1 MNRLRVVTGPMRV
14 PFLILAPACA
24 VLGISTVDLSGAA
37 VRWWDVL
44 LILSAAI
51 LGHISVNAFNEID
64 DFRTGLDDRTRRT
77 PFSGGSGTLQAH
89 PELLNVARAI
99 AWGSLFLASAIGA
112 WYIRQSGPV
121 VAVIGLVGVVTVL
134 GYTSFFVYSPV
145 LCLISPGIG
154 FGPVMVLGAHA
165 ALTGSVNL
173 TAVLASLIPFFTV
186 SNLLFLNQFPDV
198 EADRAVG
205 RRHIPIL
212 WGRKRSVWLYGIM
225 HLAAFGVIAV
235 ATILGIFPPWSWLGV
250 IPLPLAVMSTV
261 TAARYADDFEGRL
274 PALAQNVL
282 VNLLTP
288 TLLAVGIWIG

>member
-1 MNRLRVVTGPMRV
+1 MNRFRVVTGPMRV

-24 VLGISTVDLSGAA
+24 VLGIATAHFTGVA
-37 VRWWDVL
+37 VQWLDAI
-44 LILSAAI
+44 LILSAAV

-64 DFRTGLDDRTRRT
+64 DYRTGLDERTRRT

-89 PELLNVARAI
+89 PDLLNVARAI
-99 AWGSLFLASAIGA
+99 AWGSLFLTSLIGA
-112 WYIRQSGPV
+112 WYIQQSGPV

-134 GYTSFFVYSPV
+134 GYTSLFVYSPV
-145 LCLISPGIG
+145 LCLIAPGIG

-173 TAVLASLIPFFTV
+173 QAWLASLIPFFTV

-212 WGRKRSVWLYGIM
+212 WGRKRAVWLYGCM
-225 HLAAFGVIAV
+225 HLAAFAIIAISV
-235 ATILGIFPPWSWLGV
+235 AAGIFPVWSLLGIV
-250 IPLPLAVMSTV
+250 PLPLAVTSTV
-261 TAARYADDFEGRL
+261 IAARHADDFEGRL